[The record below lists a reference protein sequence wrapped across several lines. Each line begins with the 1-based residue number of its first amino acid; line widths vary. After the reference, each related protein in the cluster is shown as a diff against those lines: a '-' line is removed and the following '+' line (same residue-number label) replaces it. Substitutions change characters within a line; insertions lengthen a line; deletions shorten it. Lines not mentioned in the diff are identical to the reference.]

1 MNFEHKNHLPYF
13 LRDMEFSKDV
23 ENIAF
28 VLNLTNEVIHKECWS
43 SSFCEFSI
51 WSGDANNFNIGAVR
65 FSREEIQ
72 IKDKTLGLLIPAK
85 STWYSNFPL
94 NIVFQKVI
102 TFDFINTFK
111 SKKELSQ
118 AIYTKLQ
125 GFQNLPDLY
134 QEISAFFENKSYVTD
149 FGKIS
154 ICINDYFGKLSLV
167 TILYHSN
174 ISYYYCVYY
183 KLIETDKPFSEFY

>member
-1 MNFEHKNHLPYF
+1 MNFEHKKHLPYF
-13 LRDMEFSKDV
+13 LRDMEFSEDV
-23 ENIAF
+23 ECIAF
-28 VLNLTNEVIHKECWS
+28 VLNLTNEVIHKECWDKT
-43 SSFCEFSI
+43 FCEFSI
-51 WSGDANNFNIGAVR
+51 WSGDANNFNIGTVR
-65 FSREEIQ
+65 FNKEEIQ
-72 IKDKTLGLLIPAK
+72 IKDKTLGFVIPAK
-85 STWYSNFPL
+85 SPWFSNLPL

-111 SKKELSQ
+111 SKKELAR

-125 GFQNLPDLY
+125 RFQNLPDLY
-134 QEISAFFENKSYVTD
+134 QEISAFFENKSYVAD

-174 ISYYYCVYY
+174 NSYYYCVYY